1 MAESS
6 RSRSSIPVAAVLTL
20 LLAAT
25 GCGSI
30 YRDGTPG
37 DPVGTWVSNDG
48 LSFLQLDSDG
58 EGRFTL
64 CQEDTSS
71 EGLKYRY
78 SANEW
83 PSSIPVTWETEYG
96 TDYARA
102 AGGNVVRIFQDWS
115 EHESTGVGFGT
126 IDRTLTW
133 VNGELEMSSDFNLVY
148 VRSSPSQADC
158 R

>member
-1 MAESS
+1 MAESW
-6 RSRSSIPVAAVLTL
+6 RFGRFPPVAAVLTL

-25 GCGSI
+25 GCSSI
-30 YRDGTPG
+30 VPDGTPG

-71 EGLKYRY
+71 EGLKYGY
-78 SANEW
+78 SAKEW
-83 PSSIPVTWETEYG
+83 PSSIPVTWKTEYG

-102 AGGNVVRIFQDWS
+102 AGGNVIRIFQDWS
-115 EHESTGVGFGT
+115 ERESTGVGFDT

-133 VNGELEMSSDFNLVY
+133 VNGELEMSADFNLVFE
-148 VRSSPSQADC
+148 RSSPAEADC